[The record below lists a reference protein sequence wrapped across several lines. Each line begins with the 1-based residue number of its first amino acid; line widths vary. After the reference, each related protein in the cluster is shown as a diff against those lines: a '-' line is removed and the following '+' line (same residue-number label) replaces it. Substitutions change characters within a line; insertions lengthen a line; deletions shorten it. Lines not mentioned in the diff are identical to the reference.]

1 LDHYEVLFSS
11 GAWTESFQPGSY
23 SMDGLDEGPRA
34 EILSLFPQ
42 LTTPQGL
49 SSYGAVRMGLIKYET
64 RLLAG

>member
-1 LDHYEVLFSS
+1 
-11 GAWTESFQPGSY
+11 
-23 SMDGLDEGPRA
+23 MDGLDEGPRA